1 MTVRERLLASVL
13 LIRLEAH
20 DPELA
25 RVTRL
30 LIEEADQRER
40 EATALIAEH
49 ERYRRIRRADLNFS
63 GASA

>member
-1 MTVRERLLASVL
+1 MNTRERLLASVL

-30 LIEEADQRER
+30 LLEEADRQER
-40 EATALIAEH
+40 KANAVLAQN
-49 ERYRRIRRADLNFS
+49 ERSKRIRQDDLNFS
-63 GASA
+63 GVGA